1 MWHKKTLEQLDYYRL
16 RETIAGF
23 CVSEEGKSSLLKR
36 EPFTREQIEEIN
48 HLKTLSSQWQRAI
61 CSKNP
66 IRLHSWQEIHS
77 FLKQLQV
84 EGSTLEQQQLYA
96 LYLFSESAL
105 DLYSSV
111 KTVSAELSL
120 KALLDTAE
128 TLPYSVLEQTQNVIS
143 RIIDKNGEL
152 KDLPALREIRAKIA
166 QINGEIKAAL
176 KKYTSDTSL
185 NTVLENN
192 VPAFRA
198 DRQVLAVKASQK
210 NRISGIV
217 HEVSASGQT
226 LFIEPEEVVR
236 KNNEL
241 LQEEVHLANET
252 RKIFKETTALLH
264 PLYDDL
270 RSALKT
276 MTLFD
281 TTYAPARWGAENFCT
296 YALHCQPEHRE
307 VLRRHSEFT
316 SESKIPKQDDR
327 DNESNQVLNCDDEN
341 PPLLLQARHP
351 LLGEKAV
358 PIDIKWLSGKNILI
372 ITGPNTGGKTVTL
385 KTFALLSLLNQ
396 SGFPIPAAD
405 TTRLPIFNSIFADI
419 GDDQSIDNS
428 LSTFSAHMKNIAAA
442 VKHADSSSLVL
453 LDEFGGGTD
462 PQEGGAVA
470 MACLDSLIAKK
481 AFVLVTTHHG
491 SLKNY
496 GYTTPSCINASAEFD
511 SASLAPTYKIVM
523 GVPGESHALD
533 IAKRSGLPN
542 KVVEKAKK
550 YLTNQQADVSA
561 LICGLTQKHAD
572 LDRREKEFSAQEN
585 QLKEKITKL
594 EQKDLRLRQK
604 ENELKERESREE
616 SRFLRE
622 TRKTLENLVKE
633 LREGE
638 ITREKT
644 LKMRKFINDL
654 TEDVELQ
661 QLELEEEKE
670 RLEKEQEALQKKI
683 ESQEIVLENG
693 MKLSKSSESR
703 TSSSKKTKKRL
714 SNKEAL
720 KNAKATFTDEEVFNL
735 APRAKN
741 MPKRIFD
748 FVEGAEVLVGAA
760 RNRGTL
766 VREEKKGVWSV
777 QLGSLRM
784 SVKQKDMQLI
794 APSLSKTADY
804 TVELNKDEGNSGPAF
819 ELRLLGMREE
829 EAIKMLQKQLDLC
842 AMTNFKSFSVIHGK
856 GNGILQQAV
865 QDYLSNYP
873 GVKSFYYA
881 RPEDGGF
888 GKTYVE
894 MN

>member
-1 MWHKKTLEQLDYYRL
+1 MHRKTLEQLDYYRI
-16 RETIAGF
+16 RDEIAGF
-23 CVSEEGKSSLLKR
+23 CVSEEGKSSLLRR
-36 EPFTREQIEEIN
+36 EPFTREKIDEIN
-48 HLKTLSSQWQRAI
+48 SLKRLSSQWQRAI
-61 CSKNP
+61 QSKNP
-66 IRLHSWQEIHS
+66 IRLQGWGEIAS
-77 FLKQLQV
+77 FLKLLQAD
-84 EGSTLEQQQLYA
+84 GTTLEQDQLYS
-96 LYLFSESAL
+96 LMLFSDSAL
-105 DLYSSV
+105 SLYASV
-111 KTVSAELSL
+111 KSLAAELSL
-120 KALLDTAE
+120 KNLLDMAE
-128 TLPYSVLEQTQNVIS
+128 TLPYSALEQTVSTIS
-143 RIIDKNGEL
+143 RIIDKNGEI
-152 KDLPALREIRAKIA
+152 KDLPILREIRARIA
-166 QINGEIKAAL
+166 EINGEIKAAL

-185 NTVLENN
+185 NSVLESN

-198 DRQVLAVKASQK
+198 DRQVLAVKASQR

-241 LQEEVHLANET
+241 LQEEARLAQET

-270 RSALKT
+270 KSALKS

-281 TTYAPARWGAENFCT
+281 VTYAAARWGAEHLCN
-296 YALHCQPEHRE
+296 YALHCEKQSSLEQIGQTE
-307 VLRRHSEFT
+307 QDSEG
-316 SESKIPKQDDR
+316 
-327 DNESNQVLNCDDEN
+327 L

-351 LLGEKAV
+351 LLGDKAV
-358 PIDIKWLSGKNILI
+358 PIDIKWLSGKNVLI

-385 KTFALLSLLNQ
+385 KTFALLSMLNQ

-405 TTRLPIFNSIFADI
+405 GSRLPVFNAIFADI

-442 VKHADSSSLVL
+442 VKHADENSLVL

-462 PQEGGAVA
+462 PQEGGAIA

-496 GYTTPSCINASAEFD
+496 GYTRPSCINASAEFD
-511 SASLAPTYKIVM
+511 ADSLAPTYHIVM

-533 IAKRSGLPN
+533 IAKRSGLPTSI
-542 KVVEKAKK
+542 VSKAKS
-550 YLTNQQADVSA
+550 YLTNQQADVST
-561 LICGLTQKHAD
+561 LIRGLTQKHAE
-572 LDRREKEFSAQEN
+572 LDRREKEFASLEKRQS
-585 QLKEKITKL
+585 EKILKL
-594 EQKDLRLRQK
+594 EHKDLKLRQK
-604 ENELKERESREE
+604 ENELKERESRNE

-622 TRKTLENLVKE
+622 TRKTLENLVRE

-654 TEDVELQ
+654 TEDVDEQ
-661 QLELEEEKE
+661 ELELE
-670 RLEKEQEALQKKI
+670 LEKEKLEEEEKALQKRM
-683 ESQEIVLENG
+683 ESEEVILENG
-693 MKLSKSSESR
+693 MKISKASDSR
-703 TSSSKKTKKRL
+703 SSSSKKTKKKL

-720 KNAKATFTDEEVFNL
+720 KKAKATYTDEEVFNL
-735 APRAKN
+735 APRSKN
-741 MPKRIFD
+741 APPPKFE
-748 FVEGAEVLVGAA
+748 FAEGAEVLVGKS
-760 RNRGTL
+760 RSRGTL
-766 VREEKKGVWSV
+766 LHEEKKGLWTV
-777 QLGSLRM
+777 QLGSIRM
-784 SVKQKDMQLI
+784 SVKQKDMELI
-794 APSLSKTADY
+794 APTRNAVADY
-804 TVELNKDEGNSGPAF
+804 TVELNKEEGNGSPVF

-829 EAIKMLQKQLDLC
+829 EALHALQKQLDLC

-894 MN
+894 LN

>member
-1 MWHKKTLEQLDYYRL
+1 MHRKTLEQLDYYRI
-16 RETIAGF
+16 RDEIAGF
-23 CVSEEGKSSLLKR
+23 CVSEEGKSSLLRR
-36 EPFTREQIEEIN
+36 EPFTREKIDEIN
-48 HLKTLSSQWQRAI
+48 SLKRLSSQWQRAI
-61 CSKNP
+61 QSKNP
-66 IRLHSWQEIHS
+66 IRLQGWGEIAS
-77 FLKQLQV
+77 FLKLLQAD
-84 EGSTLEQQQLYA
+84 GTTLEQDQLYS
-96 LYLFSESAL
+96 LMLFSDSAL
-105 DLYSSV
+105 SLYASV
-111 KTVSAELSL
+111 KSLAAELSL
-120 KALLDTAE
+120 KNLLDMAE
-128 TLPYSVLEQTQNVIS
+128 TLPYSALEQTVSTIS

-152 KDLPALREIRAKIA
+152 KDLPILREIRARIA
-166 QINGEIKAAL
+166 EINGEIKAAL

-185 NTVLENN
+185 NSVLESN

-198 DRQVLAVKASQK
+198 DRQVLAVKASQR

-241 LQEEVHLANET
+241 LQEEARLAQET

-270 RSALKT
+270 KSALKS

-281 TTYAPARWGAENFCT
+281 VTYAVARWGAEHLCN
-296 YALHCQPEHRE
+296 YALHCED
-307 VLRRHSEFT
+307 SEG
-316 SESKIPKQDDR
+316 
-327 DNESNQVLNCDDEN
+327 L

-351 LLGEKAV
+351 LLGDKAV
-358 PIDIKWLSGKNILI
+358 PIDIKWLSGKNVLI

-385 KTFALLSLLNQ
+385 KTFALLSMLNQ

-405 TTRLPIFNSIFADI
+405 GSRLPVFNAIFADI

-442 VKHADSSSLVL
+442 VKHADENSLVL

-462 PQEGGAVA
+462 PQEGGAIA

-511 SASLAPTYKIVM
+511 ADSLAPTYHIVM

-533 IAKRSGLPN
+533 IAKRSGLPTSI
-542 KVVEKAKK
+542 VSKAKS
-550 YLTNQQADVSA
+550 YLTNQQADVST
-561 LICGLTQKHAD
+561 LIRGLTQKHAE
-572 LDRREKEFSAQEN
+572 LDRREKEFASLEKRQS
-585 QLKEKITKL
+585 EKILKL
-594 EQKDLRLRQK
+594 EHKDLKLRQK
-604 ENELKERESREE
+604 ENELKERESRNE

-622 TRKTLENLVKE
+622 TRKTLENLVRE

-654 TEDVELQ
+654 TEDVEEQ
-661 QLELEEEKE
+661 ELELE
-670 RLEKEQEALQKKI
+670 LEKEKLEEEEKALQKRM
-683 ESQEIVLENG
+683 ESEEIILENG
-693 MKLSKSSESR
+693 MKISKASDSR
-703 TSSSKKTKKRL
+703 SSSSKKTKKKL

-720 KNAKATFTDEEVFNL
+720 KKAKATYTDEEVFNL
-735 APRAKN
+735 APRSKN
-741 MPKRIFD
+741 APPPKFE
-748 FVEGAEVLVGAA
+748 FAEGAEVLVGKS
-760 RNRGTL
+760 RSRGTL
-766 VREEKKGVWSV
+766 LHEEKKGLWTV
-777 QLGSLRM
+777 QLGSIRM
-784 SVKQKDMQLI
+784 SVKQKDMELI
-794 APSLSKTADY
+794 APTRNAVADY
-804 TVELNKDEGNSGPAF
+804 TVELNKEEGNGSPVF

-829 EAIKMLQKQLDLC
+829 EALHALQKQLDLC

-894 MN
+894 LN

>member
-1 MWHKKTLEQLDYYRL
+1 MHKKTLEQLDYYRI
-16 RETIAGF
+16 RDTIAGF

-36 EPFTREQIEEIN
+36 EPFTREQINEIN
-48 HLKTLSSQWQRAI
+48 RLKNLSSQWQKAL

-66 IRLHSWQEIHS
+66 IRLHGWGAISS
-77 FLKQLQV
+77 FFKLLQA
-84 EGSTLEQQQLYA
+84 EGTTLEQNQLYSLWQFA
-96 LYLFSESAL
+96 SSSL
-105 DLYSSV
+105 DLYSSI
-111 KTVSAELSL
+111 KMASSELSF
-120 KALLDTAE
+120 KALLDVAE
-128 TLPYSVLEQTQNVIS
+128 TLPYSALEQTQTIIS
-143 RIIDKNGEL
+143 RILDKDGKL
-152 KDLPALREIRAKIA
+152 KDLPILREIRSKIA
-166 QINGEIKAAL
+166 QINAEIKNAL
-176 KKYTSDTSL
+176 KKYTSDASL
-185 NTVLENN
+185 NSVLESN

-198 DRQVLAVKASQK
+198 DRQVLAVKASQR

-217 HEVSASGQT
+217 HEVSSSGQT

-241 LQEEVHLANET
+241 LQEESRLELET

-264 PLYDDL
+264 PFYDDVK
-270 RSALKT
+270 SALKT

-281 TTYAPARWGAENFCT
+281 VTYAAARWGVEHLCH
-296 YALHCQPEHRE
+296 YALDCDAGEEKIVGSKQGLQRLSLSP
-307 VLRRHSEFT
+307 T
-316 SESKIPKQDDR
+316 MTGWES
-327 DNESNQVLNCDDEN
+327 

-351 LLGEKAV
+351 LLGENAV
-358 PIDIKWLSGKNILI
+358 PIDINWHSGKNILI

-385 KTFALLSLLNQ
+385 KTFALLAMLNQ

-442 VKHADSSSLVL
+442 VKHADSNSLVL

-470 MACLDSLIAKK
+470 MACLDSLIEKK

-511 SASLAPTYKIVM
+511 SESLAPTYKIVM

-533 IAKRSGLPN
+533 IAKRSGLPS
-542 KVVEKAKK
+542 KIVEKAKS
-550 YLTNQQADVSA
+550 YLTNQQADVST
-561 LICGLTQKHAD
+561 LIRGLTQKHAD
-572 LDRREKEFSAQEN
+572 LDRREKEFSNQEN
-585 QLKEKITKL
+585 QLREKIAKL

-604 ENELKERESREE
+604 ENELKERENREE

-622 TRKTLENLVKE
+622 TRKMLENLVRE

-644 LKMRKFINDL
+644 LKMRKFITDL

-661 QLELEEEKE
+661 SLELESEKE
-670 RLEKEQEALQKKI
+670 NLEKEQEELQKRL
-683 ESQEIVLENG
+683 ESEEIVLENG
-693 MKLSKSSESR
+693 MKISKSSENR
-703 TSSSKKTKKRL
+703 SSSNKKAKKRL

-720 KNAKATFTDEEVFNL
+720 KTAKATFTDEEVFNL

-741 MPKRIFD
+741 APKPKFE
-748 FVEGAEVLVGAA
+748 FVEGAEVLVGRA
-760 RNRGTL
+760 RSRGTL
-766 VREEKKGVWSV
+766 LREEKKGVWLV
-777 QLGSLRM
+777 QLGSIRM
-784 SVKQKDMQLI
+784 SVKQREMQLI
-794 APSLSKTADY
+794 APVAKTTADY
-804 TVELNKDEGNSGPAF
+804 TVELNKDEGSGSPAF

-829 EAIKMLQKQLDLC
+829 EAIKALQKQLDLC

>member
-1 MWHKKTLEQLDYYRL
+1 MHRKTLEQLDYYRI
-16 RETIAGF
+16 RDEIAGF
-23 CVSEEGKSSLLKR
+23 CVSEEGKASILRR
-36 EPFTREQIEEIN
+36 EPFTREKIDEIN
-48 HLKTLSSQWQRAI
+48 SLKRLSSQWQRAI
-61 CSKNP
+61 QSKNP
-66 IRLHSWQEIHS
+66 IRLQGWGEIAS
-77 FLKQLQV
+77 FLKLLQA
-84 EGSTLEQQQLYA
+84 EGTTLEQEQLYS
-96 LYLFSESAL
+96 LMLFADSAL
-105 DLYSSV
+105 SLYSSV
-111 KTVSAELSL
+111 KTSASELSL
-120 KALLDTAE
+120 KNLLDMAE
-128 TLPYSVLEQTQNVIS
+128 SLPYSALEQTQNTVS
-143 RIIDKNGEL
+143 RIIDRTGEL
-152 KDLPALREIRAKIA
+152 KDLPVLREIRARIA
-166 QINGEIKAAL
+166 EINGEIKAAL
-176 KKYTSDTSL
+176 KKYTSDTTL
-185 NTVLENN
+185 NSVLESN

-198 DRQVLAVKASQK
+198 DRQVLAVKASQR

-217 HEVSASGQT
+217 HEVSSSGQT

-241 LQEEVHLANET
+241 LQEEARLAQET

-270 RSALKT
+270 KAALKS

-281 TTYAPARWGAENFCT
+281 ATYAAARWGAEHLCN
-296 YALHCQPEHRE
+296 YALHCENQSSLEKSGQAE
-307 VLRRHSEFT
+307 QDSEG
-316 SESKIPKQDDR
+316 
-327 DNESNQVLNCDDEN
+327 L

-351 LLGEKAV
+351 LLGDKAV
-358 PIDIKWLSGKNILI
+358 PIDIKWLPGKNILI

-385 KTFALLSLLNQ
+385 KTFALLSMLNQ
-396 SGFPIPAAD
+396 SGFPIPASD
-405 TTRLPIFNSIFADI
+405 GTRLPVFNAIFADI

-442 VKHADSSSLVL
+442 VKHADEHSLVL

-511 SASLAPTYKIVM
+511 ADSLAPTYRILM

-533 IAKRSGLPN
+533 IAKRSGLPGAI
-542 KVVEKAKK
+542 VAKAKS
-550 YLTNQQADVSA
+550 YLTNQQADVSI
-561 LICGLTQKHAD
+561 LIRGLTQKHAE
-572 LDRREKEFSAQEN
+572 LDRREKEFARLEN
-585 QLKEKITKL
+585 QQGEKILKL
-594 EQKDLRLRQK
+594 EQKDLKLRQK
-604 ENELKERESREE
+604 ENELKERESRSE

-622 TRKTLENLVKE
+622 TRKTLENLVRE

-644 LKMRKFINDL
+644 LKMRKFIDDL

-661 QLELEEEKE
+661 EITLEEEKE
-670 RLEKEQEALQKKI
+670 KLEEEEKSLRERI
-683 ESQEIVLENG
+683 ENEEILLENG
-693 MKLSKSSESR
+693 MKISKSSENR
-703 TSSSKKTKKRL
+703 VSSSKKTKKKI

-720 KNAKATFTDEEVFNL
+720 KTAKATYTDEEVFNL

-741 MPKRIFD
+741 RPAPKFE
-748 FVEGAEVLVGAA
+748 FCEGAEVLVGKS
-760 RNRGTL
+760 RSRGTL
-766 VREEKKGVWSV
+766 LHEEKKGLWTV
-777 QLGSLRM
+777 QLGSIRM
-784 SVKQKDMQLI
+784 SVKEKDMELI
-794 APSLSKTADY
+794 APARTGTADY
-804 TVELNKDEGNSGPAF
+804 TVELNGDDGNGSPVF

-829 EAIKMLQKQLDLC
+829 EAIRALQKQLDLC
-842 AMTNFKSFSVIHGK
+842 AMTSFKSFSVIHGK

>member
-1 MWHKKTLEQLDYYRL
+1 MHKKTLEQLDYYRL
-16 RETIAGF
+16 RQTIAGY
-23 CVSEEGKSSLLKR
+23 CVSMEGKRSILSR
-36 EPFTREQIEEIN
+36 EPYTQEQIEKIN
-48 HLKTLSSQWQRAI
+48 QLKTLSSQWQRAI
-61 CSKNP
+61 TSKNP
-66 IRLHSWQEIHS
+66 LHLSSWNEIAS
-77 FLKQLQV
+77 FIKLLQAD
-84 EGSTLEQQQLYA
+84 GTTLEQEQLYS
-96 LYLFSESAL
+96 LYLFASSASS
-105 DLYSSV
+105 LYASV
-111 KTVSAELSL
+111 KTAASSLSL
-120 KALLDTAE
+120 KNLLDLAE
-128 TLPYSVLEQTQNVIS
+128 TLPYSAIEQTLSIIS
-143 RIIDKNGEL
+143 RIIDKDGNL
-152 KDLPALREIRAKIA
+152 KDLPSLREIRAKIA
-166 QINGEIKAAL
+166 QIQSEIKSAL

-185 NTVLENN
+185 NTVLESN

-198 DRQVLAVKASQK
+198 DRQVLAVKASQR

-241 LQEEVHLANET
+241 LQEESRLAQET
-252 RKIFKETTALLH
+252 RRIFRETTALLH

-270 RSALKT
+270 KSALKT

-281 TTYAPARWGAENFCT
+281 ETYAAARWGAENLCN
-296 YALHCQPEHRE
+296 YAMECKRTEE
-307 VLRRHSEFT
+307 
-316 SESKIPKQDDR
+316 DA
-327 DNESNQVLNCDDEN
+327 
-341 PPLLLQARHP
+341 PLLIQARHP
-351 LLGEKAV
+351 LLGENAV
-358 PIDIKWLSGKNILI
+358 PIDIKWLPGKNILI

-385 KTFALLSLLNQ
+385 KTFALFSMLNQ
-396 SGFPIPAAD
+396 SGFPIPASD
-405 TTRLPIFNSIFADI
+405 STRLPIFNSIFADI

-442 VKHADSSSLVL
+442 VRHADSHSLVL

-470 MACLDSLIAKK
+470 MACLDSLIEKQ

-511 SASLAPTYKIVM
+511 SQSLAPTYKIVM

-533 IAKRSGLPN
+533 IAKRSGLPGS
-542 KVVEKAKK
+542 VVAKAKS
-550 YLTNQQADVSA
+550 YLTNQQADVST
-561 LICGLTQKHAD
+561 LIRGLTKKHAE
-572 LDRREKEFSAQEN
+572 LDRREKEFADKEN
-585 QLKEKITKL
+585 RQNEKILKL
-594 EQKDLRLRQK
+594 EQKDLKLRQK
-604 ENELKERESREE
+604 ENELKERESRNE

-622 TRKTLENLVKE
+622 TRKTLENLVRE

-644 LKMRKFINDL
+644 LKMRKFLNDL

-661 QLELEEEKE
+661 ELELEEEKE
-670 RLEKEQEALQKKI
+670 RLEKEQEELQKRL
-683 ESQEIVLENG
+683 ESEEIISENG
-693 MKLSKSSESR
+693 MRISKSSDSR
-703 TSSSKKTKKRL
+703 TQSSKKTKRKL

-720 KNAKATFTDEEVFNL
+720 KTAKATYTDEEVFNL
-735 APRAKN
+735 TPRAKN
-741 MPKRIFD
+741 QPAPKFE
-748 FVEGAEVLVGAA
+748 FAEGAEVLVGSS
-760 RNRGTL
+760 RSKGIL
-766 VREEKKGVWSV
+766 LREEKKGVWLV
-777 QLGSLRM
+777 QLGSIRM
-784 SVKQKDMQLI
+784 SVKQKEMQLI
-794 APSLSKTADY
+794 SPTKLSTADY
-804 TVELNKDEGNSGPAF
+804 TVELNKDEGSGSPVF

-829 EAIKMLQKQLDLC
+829 EAIRALQKQLDLC
-842 AMTNFKSFSVIHGK
+842 AMTSFKSFSVIHGK